1 MRGGGRMEGM
11 TDKEL
16 VTITIDNYM
25 ALQRIKKANSGVENN
40 ELEYQ
45 IKGIEA
51 KLSALGVNVKD
62 LTLE

>member
-1 MRGGGRMEGM
+1 MEGM

-45 IKGIEA
+45 IRVLET

>member
-1 MRGGGRMEGM
+1 MEGM

-16 VTITIDNYM
+16 ITITIDSYM
-25 ALQRIKKANSGVENN
+25 SLQRIKKANVGVENK
-40 ELEYQ
+40 ELDYQ

-51 KLSALGVNVKD
+51 KLSALGVSIKD